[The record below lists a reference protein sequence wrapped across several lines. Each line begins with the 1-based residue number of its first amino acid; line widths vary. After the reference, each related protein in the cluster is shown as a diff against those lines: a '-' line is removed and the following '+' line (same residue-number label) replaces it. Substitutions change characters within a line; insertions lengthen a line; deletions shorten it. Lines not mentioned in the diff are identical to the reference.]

1 MKNLKDYIV
10 EGVKHYGN
18 GGNHKS
24 TVTRKGG
31 KVLMKFF
38 TGYYDNPTMEYVA
51 DDIAKK
57 FCGDV
62 VDNNTYK
69 YPGSRRT
76 KHDANTTY
84 KDADVLFKDLIDS
97 SKEWDVTYDQDD
109 QILTFTCGKNTVEL
123 DDVEF
128 NDIDTFFHGRGY

>member
-1 MKNLKDYIV
+1 MKNIV
-10 EGVKHYGN
+10 DFIYES
-18 GGNHKS
+18 NHKMGKKI
-24 TVTRKGG
+24 KGG

-51 DDIAKK
+51 DDIAKE
-57 FCGDV
+57 FCKDV

-84 KDADVLFKDLIDS
+84 KDANALYKDLMNPA
-97 SKEWDVTYDQDD
+97 KEWTVMYDNDD
-109 QILTFTCGKNTVEL
+109 QILTFTCGRNTVEL
-123 DDVEF
+123 DDVEY
-128 NDIDTFFHGRGY
+128 NDVQGFLVGRGY